1 MMSGLRWLGRQVVWL
16 ARVVASVAAL
26 LVFLPLVPVL
36 RAFSDLDEP
45 DGDPCFGVL
54 GCYKFRYK

>member
-16 ARVVASVAAL
+16 ARVAASVAAL

-45 DGDPCFGVL
+45 DGDPW
-54 GCYKFRYK
+54 

>member
-26 LVFLPLVPVL
+26 LVFLPLVPVFKMFEGI
-36 RAFSDLDEP
+36 RDRHEDE
-45 DGDPCFGVL
+45 
-54 GCYKFRYK
+54 